1 MCAHPTLLKPN
12 ANLGRFDIIMC
23 ADIIHTCQ
31 RCGACCRWE
40 GDVCVT
46 DEDITAIAT
55 FLGMREEDFIDQY
68 CRLQRNRRG
77 LSIID
82 AEDGAC
88 IMLTENGCRI
98 QPVKPQQCKDFP
110 YKWNFPGWENRCPG
124 AGKLTGPES

>member
-1 MCAHPTLLKPN
+1 MRESP
-12 ANLGRFDIIMC
+12 
-23 ADIIHTCQ
+23 IIHTCQ

-46 DEDITAIAT
+46 DEDITAIAAY
-55 FLGMREEDFIDQY
+55 LNMKEEDFIDRY
-68 CRLQRNRRG
+68 CRIQRNRRG

-98 QPVKPQQCKDFP
+98 QAVKPQQCKDFP
-110 YKWNFPGWENRCPG
+110 YKWNFPGWEQRCPG
-124 AGKLTGPES
+124 AGKTEFEQN